1 MVKNEAEAPPPVW
14 PEGAFVKEEPCVK
27 EEEAPPAWPE
37 GAIVKEEMEE
47 PPVRPEGA
55 IVKQEQQEQQVQHAQ
70 HELHALQANPGPP
83 AEANPAQQCSGHGC
97 ELARFHEGLCT
108 SQQVVGPRQRRPSER
123 VLEGQSLQIMALR
136 DLGHRLAKG
145 TREKRAAPLSE
156 DSDGVD
162 IESEE
167 GEEAEETD
175 EGQNGATPAGQ
186 WGGHGCKLTAIGD
199 SLVAP
204 AGNALGINI
213 GKGPLRPES
222 RDAEDPAETLR
233 IFADPDFADLDTA
246 GAWLC
251 VHSTYGTRSMRTMC
265 A

>member
-1 MVKNEAEAPPPVW
+1 
-14 PEGAFVKEEPCVK
+14 
-27 EEEAPPAWPE
+27 
-37 GAIVKEEMEE
+37 
-47 PPVRPEGA
+47 
-55 IVKQEQQEQQVQHAQ
+55 
-70 HELHALQANPGPP
+70 
-83 AEANPAQQCSGHGC
+83 
-97 ELARFHEGLCT
+97 
-108 SQQVVGPRQRRPSER
+108 R
-123 VLEGQSLQIMALR
+123 VLEGQSLQMPLR

-145 TREKRAAPLSE
+145 TREKRLTPLLK
-156 DSDGVD
+156 DSDGVE

-222 RDAEDPAETLR
+222 RDAEDPPDTLR

-246 GAWLC
+246 GAEWGLYSEDR
-251 VHSTYGTRSMRTMC
+251 HSTLHDALDAQHIRHS
-265 A
+265 